1 MLTGAEKRTRLQAA
15 LRLALS
21 RARLRKYQVFLDL
34 YGGTG
39 GVTAS
44 LRRAGFA
51 VITFDFDLG
60 AEFDLADP
68 AVVGLIFGWLDS
80 GIVIGLMLAP
90 PCGSWS
96 RALTMWG
103 HAVRSRDKIY
113 GLDNLAPH
121 RDLIR
126 LLGNVT
132 MRSAYKIARRAVA
145 GNIPVVLEQPCA
157 SLMLV
162 TPEHKRLAEDQTYR
176 FMNIDQCQYGARWRK
191 RTSLCFWNTISP
203 DALDVRCGGHNGICD
218 PTNKYHIQLQGKA
231 PGGRNWTSI
240 TQHYPKRLCNAI
252 SRILIQSADAAAH
265 AARKSLVA

>member
-51 VITFDFDLG
+51 VITFDLYLG

-68 AVVGLIFGWLDS
+68 AVISLILGWLDS

-96 RALTMWG
+96 LALTMYLW
-103 HAVRSRDKIY
+103 
-113 GLDNLAPH
+113 P
-121 RDLIR
+121 
-126 LLGNVT
+126 
-132 MRSAYKIARRAVA
+132 
-145 GNIPVVLEQPCA
+145 
-157 SLMLV
+157 
-162 TPEHKRLAEDQTYR
+162 
-176 FMNIDQCQYGARWRK
+176 
-191 RTSLCFWNTISP
+191 
-203 DALDVRCGGHNGICD
+203 
-218 PTNKYHIQLQGKA
+218 
-231 PGGRNWTSI
+231 
-240 TQHYPKRLCNAI
+240 
-252 SRILIQSADAAAH
+252 
-265 AARKSLVA
+265 

>member
-1 MLTGAEKRTRLQAA
+1 MP
-15 LRLALS
+15 
-21 RARLRKYQVFLDL
+21 
-34 YGGTG
+34 
-39 GVTAS
+39 AS
-44 LRRAGFA
+44 A
-51 VITFDFDLG
+51 VITFDLDLG

-68 AVVGLIFGWLDS
+68 AVIGFILGWLDS

-162 TPEHKRLAEDQTYR
+162 TPEHKRLAKDKTYR

-218 PTNKYHIQLQGKA
+218 QTNKYHTQLQGKA
-231 PGGRNWTSI
+231 PGGRN
-240 TQHYPKRLCNAI
+240 
-252 SRILIQSADAAAH
+252 
-265 AARKSLVA
+265 

>member
-51 VITFDFDLG
+51 VITFDFKLG
-60 AEFDLADP
+60 AEYALADP
-68 AVVGLIFGWLDS
+68 AVISLILGWLDS
-80 GIVIGLMLAP
+80 GIVIVLMLGP

-103 HAVRSRDKIY
+103 HAVRSRDSIY

-132 MRSAYKIARRAVA
+132 MRSAYKIARRAVS
-145 GNIPVVLEQPCA
+145 GNISVVLEQPCA
-157 SLMLV
+157 L
-162 TPEHKRLAEDQTYR
+162 
-176 FMNIDQCQYGARWRK
+176 
-191 RTSLCFWNTISP
+191 
-203 DALDVRCGGHNGICD
+203 
-218 PTNKYHIQLQGKA
+218 
-231 PGGRNWTSI
+231 
-240 TQHYPKRLCNAI
+240 
-252 SRILIQSADAAAH
+252 
-265 AARKSLVA
+265 